1 MTIFDEVNALDA
13 ALVAESYQLQR
24 ARERHKAA
32 CVSCSSSDA
41 LHVYPDAGAKTG
53 RGFYCHS
60 CGISHTNIDLVMAL
74 EGISN
79 IDAARD
85 LAARFGIPMED
96 SPEPTYFKR
105 RREQTMQPIQ
115 APTQEPQD
123 AYTRIWS
130 ALTIGPE
137 ACAYLERRG
146 ISPDCAHWMG
156 VRSVETHG
164 ELAALYASTTQD
176 EQLRHGLVREVDG
189 RMRRVVWD
197 VPFLVMPYLE
207 WCQQHDGE
215 HGPERITLLRFAP
228 FGAYREAHP
237 RLKYLSPYDHRPDE
251 PYCAWQVESAHMS
264 SKMLGITEGEINAL
278 SLHMMGLP
286 AIATAGAQG
295 WRSAW
300 ASRLIGLDRVL
311 LFADGDKAGQEWA
324 QRITDDLAALVGYY
338 EAQQLCVH
346 VRLPHKQDVNDLLQS
361 GALRQLIDEVTR

>member
-1 MTIFDEVNALDA
+1 MSIFDDVNALDA

-24 ARERHKAA
+24 ARERHKTA
-32 CVSCSSSDA
+32 CVSCSSSDG
-41 LHVYPDAGAKTG
+41 LHVYQDVGAKTG

-74 EGISN
+74 ESVSA
-79 IDAARD
+79 IDAAID
-85 LAARFGIPMED
+85 LASRFGIPMD
-96 SPEPTYFKR
+96 DDYKAAQKPARSIKTHK
-105 RREQTMQPIQ
+105 PIQ
-115 APTQEPQD
+115 APTQDPQD
-123 AYTRIWS
+123 AYTRIWG
-130 ALTIGPE
+130 ALTLGDEAAAYIRRRGVDPE
-137 ACAYLERRG
+137 CAY
-146 ISPDCAHWMG
+146 WMG
-156 VRSVETHG
+156 VRSVETRG
-164 ELAALYASTTQD
+164 ELAAIYASTTHE
-176 EQLRHGLVREVDG
+176 EQLRHGLTRISDG
-189 RMRRVVWD
+189 RAQRVVWD

-237 RLKYLSPYDHRPDE
+237 RLKYLSPYDHRPEE
-251 PYCAWQVESAHMS
+251 PYCAWQVESAHMADG
-264 SKMLGITEGEINAL
+264 MLGITEGEINAL

-295 WRSAW
+295 WRSSW
-300 ASRLIGLDRVL
+300 APRLLGLRRVL

-346 VRLPHKQDVNDLLQS
+346 VRLPHKQDINDLLQS
-361 GALRQLIDEVTR
+361 GALRQLIDEVAR